1 MWRFIVGAVFA
12 VLAGTAAAQGYPAKT
27 IRFIVPF
34 PPGGGT
40 DIVARTVAARLSEAN
55 KWVIV
60 LENKPGAGG
69 NLGLDQAAKSPGD
82 GYTMVIGQTSNLA
95 INPTLYAKLPY
106 DPINDF
112 KPVALLAS
120 SPIVLV
126 APEKTPY
133 KSLGDA
139 LAAAKAKPGT
149 VTYGSPGNGTVA
161 HLTAELLQRTADV
174 KLTHVPYK
182 GASQALTDLMGG
194 QIDLY
199 LSSVPSALS
208 QIKGGGKLRPLA
220 VTGAKRSPQLPQVP
234 TIAESGYQGFDV
246 TTWYGLLF
254 PAGTP
259 EPIVKR
265 MNEEV
270 NRVLKLGDV
279 REKLAAEGGDALGG
293 TPEQFAALLKADL
306 ARWGQ
311 IVRQSGAKVD

>member
-1 MWRFIVGAVFA
+1 MLRFVLSAVLA
-12 VLAGTAAAQGYPAKT
+12 VLAGAAAAQSYPAKP

-40 DIVARTVAARLSEAN
+40 DIIARTVAARLSEAN

-95 INPTLYAKLPY
+95 INPTLYARLPY
-106 DPINDF
+106 DPVRDF
-112 KPVALLAS
+112 KPVALLAA

-139 LAAAKAKPGT
+139 MAAAKAKPGT

-161 HLTAELLQRTADV
+161 HLTAELLQRTAGV

-220 VTGAKRSPQLPQVP
+220 VTGAKRSAQLPQVP

-259 EPIVKR
+259 EPVVKR

-270 NRVLKLGDV
+270 NRVLEAGDV
-279 REKLAAEGGDALGG
+279 RDKLAAEGGDALGG
-293 TPEQFAALLKADL
+293 TPEQFATLLKADL
-306 ARWGQ
+306 SRWGQ
-311 IVRQSGAKVD
+311 IVKQSGAKVD